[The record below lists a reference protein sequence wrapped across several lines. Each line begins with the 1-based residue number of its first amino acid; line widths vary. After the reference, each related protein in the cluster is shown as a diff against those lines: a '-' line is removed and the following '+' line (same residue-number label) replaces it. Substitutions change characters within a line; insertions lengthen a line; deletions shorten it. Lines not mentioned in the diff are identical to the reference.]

1 MTEFQQ
7 NTIPKTGGLA
17 HGEPNFMLV
26 NPHEFVNGIKTPIVD
41 KFMKY
46 NSYEKNISGR
56 SDFFVKNKR
65 YHFLFDY
72 TDPCDWARGLQHA
85 GYATDPHYA
94 DKLITIMKREKLL

>member
-46 NSYEKNISGR
+46 NSYEENI
-56 SDFFVKNKR
+56 
-65 YHFLFDY
+65 
-72 TDPCDWARGLQHA
+72 
-85 GYATDPHYA
+85 
-94 DKLITIMKREKLL
+94 